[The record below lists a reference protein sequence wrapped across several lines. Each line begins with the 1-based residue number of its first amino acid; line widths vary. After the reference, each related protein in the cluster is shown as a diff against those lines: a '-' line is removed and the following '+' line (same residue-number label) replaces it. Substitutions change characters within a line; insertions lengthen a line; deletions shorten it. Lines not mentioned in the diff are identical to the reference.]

1 MSEIDKIIKEQ
12 NCSLMCDTVRQIAN
26 ERNRF
31 EARVKELEEKLNA
44 QFTEMEEKLTAE
56 ELKNYEI
63 NKTVNKIEK
72 VIEPY
77 QNNFG
82 AEALSLPVA
91 IESILERMKQKGGE
105 LLAEKNAFQIGYNE
119 HITRVKLLEEKL
131 TIALN
136 SLNDIATFD
145 NYIVAQLDAQ
155 QALQKIK
162 EVPNNNNININ

>member
-1 MSEIDKIIKEQ
+1 MNKQTLIDDYKTTIERLQKECTEKTDFNIK
-12 NCSLMCDTVRQIAN
+12 LM
-26 ERNRF
+26 E
-31 EARVKELEEKLNA
+31 RVKELEQKLNA
-44 QFTEMEEKLTAE
+44 QFAEMEEKLTVE

-77 QNNFG
+77 QNNFE

-91 IESILERMKQKGGE
+91 IESILERMKQKGDE

-136 SLNDIATFD
+136 SLNYIAILD
-145 NYIVAQLDAQ
+145 NNYIVAKLDAQ

-162 EVPNNNNININ
+162 EVNQ